1 MFFAFAVLLIAL
13 ATREAYGES
22 QLNTEF
28 ILGSG
33 NQVMFENI
41 NKEYNTHLKWDDD
54 LAAKAMVEAVRPHYR
69 LLWNTGDY
77 FTIRNDKLFTKR
89 YVGPLEEKVRLVLL
103 NPFKKYADKLRQ
115 LPEGTTYGCNGFFDT
130 DTMPNDNYLYV
141 AGVYNIPN

>member
-13 ATREAYGES
+13 ATSEAY
-22 QLNTEF
+22 
-28 ILGSG
+28 GSG

-77 FTIRNDKLFTKR
+77 FTIRNDKLFFAGLFPPR
-89 YVGPLEEKVRLVLL
+89 FEKNILDGCRLSEI
-103 NPFKKYADKLRQ
+103 N
-115 LPEGTTYGCNGFFDT
+115 
-130 DTMPNDNYLYV
+130 
-141 AGVYNIPN
+141 